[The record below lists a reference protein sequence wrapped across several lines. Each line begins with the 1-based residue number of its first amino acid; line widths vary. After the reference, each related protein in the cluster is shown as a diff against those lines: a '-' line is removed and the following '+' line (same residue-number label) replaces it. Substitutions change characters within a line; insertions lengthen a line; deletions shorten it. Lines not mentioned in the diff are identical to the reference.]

1 MDGGAFSIVGTVD
14 GDVNELKLMG
24 RLDVKAAKEADA
36 AFMQAAAEAKS
47 VVLDM
52 TELDYIASAG
62 LRTLK
67 RLRGAVRANG
77 GTLTLRGVKDEVMEI
92 FEMTGFAAMLTFE

>member
-1 MDGGAFSIVGTVD
+1 MDGGAFSIIGTVD
-14 GDVNELKLMG
+14 GDVNELKLTG

-36 AFMQAAAEAKS
+36 AFAQAAEEAKN

>member
-1 MDGGAFSIVGTVD
+1 MDGGALSITSFVD
-14 GDVNELKLMG
+14 GDVNEVKLVG

-36 AFMQAAAEAKS
+36 AFVQAVSEAKNI
-47 VVLDM
+47 VLDM

-67 RLRGAVRANG
+67 RLRTAVRGNG
-77 GTLTLRGVKDEVMEI
+77 GTLTLRGGKEEVMEV